1 MLFSSDGSTR
11 QARGSLLL
19 VFLLT
24 GLLALPSQSSPGPK
38 KHPESHYAL
47 LMVSVFT
54 EEGFALPGIAVG
66 IKRQGARKP
75 AWRVVSDRRGEC
87 AARLPPGRGTYEV
100 ATQSKQHEN
109 QTRIVEIYG
118 EERVDLVLRLSPK
131 KPERGHK

>member
-1 MLFSSDGSTR
+1 MLPTPGSRKTQR
-11 QARGSLLL
+11 LSPLLFI
-19 VFLLT
+19 FLLT

-38 KHPESHYAL
+38 KEPESHYAL

-54 EEGFALPGIAVG
+54 EEGFALPGIPVG

-87 AARLPPGRGTYEV
+87 AVRLPPGRGTYEV
-100 ATQSKQHEN
+100 ATQSKEHEN

-118 EERVDLVLRLSPK
+118 EERMDLVLRLSPK
-131 KPERGHK
+131 KPERRHK